1 MSGQVSSLVSW
12 DIIFVLFATDQNT
25 KGIKIMKTYDTV
37 NTGKLKTEQNIT
49 DMKER
54 ERGTEG

>member
-1 MSGQVSSLVSW
+1 MSGQVSNLMSW

-25 KGIKIMKTYDTV
+25 KGIKIMKKYNTV

-49 DMKER
+49 DRKER
-54 ERGTEG
+54 ERQGG

>member
-1 MSGQVSSLVSW
+1 MSGQVSNLKSW

-25 KGIKIMKTYDTV
+25 KGIKIMKKYNTV

-49 DMKER
+49 DRKER
-54 ERGTEG
+54 ERQGG